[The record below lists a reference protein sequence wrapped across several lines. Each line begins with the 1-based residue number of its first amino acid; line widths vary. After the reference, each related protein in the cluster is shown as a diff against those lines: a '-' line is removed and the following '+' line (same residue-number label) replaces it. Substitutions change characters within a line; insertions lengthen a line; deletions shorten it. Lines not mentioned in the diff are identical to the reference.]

1 MDLFFDDDA
10 EQFRAEVR
18 SWLVDHVPDQP
29 LPSMDTAEGFEAHRA
44 WERTMAADPSLQMW
58 LTFGVIALA
67 LVLYMQER
75 LALELTSLGV
85 ICALIVLFQILPLP
99 GPASSC

>member
-1 MDLFFDDDA
+1 
-10 EQFRAEVR
+10 
-18 SWLVDHVPDQP
+18 
-29 LPSMDTAEGFEAHRA
+29 
-44 WERTMAADPSLQMW
+44 MAADPSLQMW
-58 LTFGVIALA
+58 LTFGVIGAA

>member
-1 MDLFFDDDA
+1 
-10 EQFRAEVR
+10 
-18 SWLVDHVPDQP
+18 
-29 LPSMDTAEGFEAHRA
+29 
-44 WERTMAADPSLQMW
+44 MAADPSLQMW
-58 LTFGVIALA
+58 LTFGIIA
-67 LVLYMQER
+67 

>member
-1 MDLFFDDDA
+1 
-10 EQFRAEVR
+10 
-18 SWLVDHVPDQP
+18 
-29 LPSMDTAEGFEAHRA
+29 
-44 WERTMAADPSLQMW
+44 MW
-58 LTFGVIALA
+58 LTFGIIALA